1 MEFIKP
7 GTHFDFIG
15 RRNIAFILSGLL
27 IVATIIFLFYRGGL
41 NLGVDFAGGIQ
52 IRTTMEQMQTPQRIK
67 EALRPLQ
74 LDDSIIQELGHQ
86 TKSEY
91 ILKIPAQ
98 NETPASLKSKIE
110 GALSSVFGETFRIT
124 RHKDPNDPS
133 HVSFKVIFDNAH
145 KTESV
150 QAALQSPSFEG
161 VIIEDK
167 GQIQEF
173 QYLIRVQKT
182 DLKLDDL
189 GEETKQNLTREFGSN
204 KVLNLEDLSEKVNQA
219 LALEFGEGLEIDQV
233 EMVGPKVGKELGQ
246 KASFAILF
254 AMLFIAIYISGRF
267 ELKWIMSLIMAV
279 SLALV
284 VYFASSLGL
293 SVIIL
298 SIVALIAA
306 ILLCWILKLKYAM
319 GAILALIHDVTI
331 TIGAFVLTDREISLP
346 VIAAFLTIIGYSLN
360 DTIVVFDR
368 IRENLKRF
376 RRKNFPDIINS
387 SINETLSRTI
397 LTAATT
403 FVVVLALYIFGV
415 NITNDF
421 AFAMIIGIVVGTY
434 SSIFIASPIL
444 YDTVKKLEK
453 RNSKKLGKKE

>member
-15 RRNIAFILSGLL
+15 RRKIAFILSGLL
-27 IVATIIFLFYRGGL
+27 IVATIILLFYRGGL

-74 LDDSIIQELGHQ
+74 LEDSIIQELGRQ

-91 ILKIPAQ
+91 ILKIPAK
-98 NETPASLKSKIE
+98 NETPAGLKTKME
-110 GALSSVFGETFRIT
+110 AALSSVFGETFRIT
-124 RHKDPNDPS
+124 GHKDPNDPS
-133 HVSFKVIFDNAH
+133 HVSFKVVFDNAH
-145 KTESV
+145 KPESI
-150 QAALQSPSFEG
+150 QDALQSPSFEG

-167 GQIQEF
+167 GPIQEF

-182 DLKLDDL
+182 NLKLDNL
-189 GEETKQNLTREFGSN
+189 GEEATQDSSREPGSD
-204 KVLNLEDLSEKVNQA
+204 KVLSLEDLSEKVNQA
-219 LALEFGEGLEIDQV
+219 LVLEFGEGLEIDQV

-254 AMLFIAIYISGRF
+254 AILFIAIYISGRF
-267 ELKWIMSLIMAV
+267 ELKWIMSLVMAV

-284 VYFASSLGL
+284 VYIASSLGV
-293 SVIIL
+293 SIIIL
-298 SIVALIAA
+298 CIVALIAA
-306 ILLCWILKLKYAM
+306 ILFCWILKLKYAM
-319 GAILALIHDVTI
+319 GAILALVHDVTI
-331 TIGAFVLTDREISLP
+331 TIGAFVLTNREISLP

-403 FVVVLALYIFGV
+403 FIVVLALYIFGV

-434 SSIFIASPIL
+434 SSIFVASPIL
-444 YDTVKKLEK
+444 LILEDRPVKLK
-453 RNSKKLGKKE
+453 